1 MSRTKKFLYNSSTSA
16 LQQIVTMI
24 VGLIT
29 PRIMLTCYGSEING
43 LVSSI
48 TQFISYFVLV
58 EAGLSNA
65 AVYALYKPLADKD
78 HGAING
84 VVTAAKWFYTIS
96 GYIFVALTMSLALL
110 YPLYIK
116 SDVLNPVEIGIL
128 VLILGTSGTLDF
140 FTLSK
145 YRALLTADQKTYVI
159 SLATILHTIVNTI
172 IICSFALLG
181 ANIVWTRFIALFSIF
196 MRSIILMVYCRR
208 NYKFLDYKVEPN
220 KAALNKRWDALLLQI
235 LGVVHTGAPAVI
247 ITLMLK
253 DLKLVSVYSVFNMVL
268 VGIGG
273 VLSVFTSGVAASFGE
288 VIARKE
294 GETLKKSYREFE
306 CMYYLMITVVYSIAF
321 VMIMPFINIYTNDVT
336 DINYNMPI
344 LGFLFV
350 LNGLLYNLKTP
361 QGMLVISAGHYKE
374 TKMQTITQ
382 ALIAVI
388 GGIALAP
395 FLGIYGIM
403 IASILSNLYRDID
416 LLFYIPKN
424 VTKTEVSGTFWRMVR
439 VFVCA
444 ALSLIPFLFI
454 KYEPTTLISWAL
466 YAIPVGIYVLSV
478 TMLITYIFDKAELKN
493 VIKRIKRLV
502 IKNG

>member
-1 MSRTKKFLYNSSTSA
+1 M
-16 LQQIVTMI
+16 
-24 VGLIT
+24 
-29 PRIMLTCYGSEING
+29 
-43 LVSSI
+43 
-48 TQFISYFVLV
+48 
-58 EAGLSNA
+58 
-65 AVYALYKPLADKD
+65 
-78 HGAING
+78 
-84 VVTAAKWFYTIS
+84 
-96 GYIFVALTMSLALL
+96 
-110 YPLYIK
+110 
-116 SDVLNPVEIGIL
+116 
-128 VLILGTSGTLDF
+128 
-140 FTLSK
+140 
-145 YRALLTADQKTYVI
+145 
-159 SLATILHTIVNTI
+159 
-172 IICSFALLG
+172 
-181 ANIVWTRFIALFSIF
+181 
-196 MRSIILMVYCRR
+196 
-208 NYKFLDYKVEPN
+208 
-220 KAALNKRWDALLLQI
+220 
-235 LGVVHTGAPAVI
+235 
-247 ITLMLK
+247 
-253 DLKLVSVYSVFNMVL
+253 
-268 VGIGG
+268 
-273 VLSVFTSGVAASFGE
+273 
-288 VIARKE
+288 
-294 GETLKKSYREFE
+294 
-306 CMYYLMITVVYSIAF
+306 
-321 VMIMPFINIYTNDVT
+321 
-336 DINYNMPI
+336 
-344 LGFLFV
+344 
-350 LNGLLYNLKTP
+350 NGLLYNLKTP